1 LGASELADKGNASE
15 LADKGNASELADKI
29 KNATNWRIKLK
40 MPRIGG

>member
-15 LADKGNASELADKI
+15 LADKGNASELADK
-29 KNATNWRIKLK
+29 NATNWRIKLK